1 MRTSRHPSQ
10 ARNNMEFRR
19 SIPQDATGIAQL
31 EDEIFNDAW
40 SYRDIQD
47 LICTEGGM
55 CFTAVE
61 DGEVIAYVIGRLIAP
76 EGEIYRVAVT
86 PRKRQRGIGY
96 RLLDYAVKTSKGQG
110 LERLFLEVRSRNLPA
125 VKLYTAYGFKQIGLR
140 KNYYKN
146 PSDDALI
153 MLRAHS
159 ADMQF

>member
-1 MRTSRHPSQ
+1 MD
-10 ARNNMEFRR
+10 FRR
-19 SIPQDATGIAQL
+19 SIPADATGIAKL
-31 EDEIFNDAW
+31 EDEIFSDAW
-40 SYRDIQD
+40 SYRNVQD
-47 LICTEGGM
+47 LICTEGSM
-55 CFTAVE
+55 CFTALE

-125 VKLYTAYGFKQIGLR
+125 VKLYTAYGFKQIAVR

-146 PSDDALI
+146 PQDDALI
-153 MLRAHS
+153 MLKAHY

>member
-1 MRTSRHPSQ
+1 MD
-10 ARNNMEFRR
+10 FRR
-19 SIPQDATGIAQL
+19 SIPSDATGIARL
-31 EDEIFNDAW
+31 EEEIFSDAW
-40 SYRDIQD
+40 SYRDIQN
-47 LICTEGGM
+47 LICTEGSM
-55 CFTAVE
+55 CFTALE

-125 VKLYTAYGFKQIGLR
+125 VKLYTAYGFKQIAVR

-146 PSDDALI
+146 PQDDALI
-153 MLRAHS
+153 MLKAHS

>member
-1 MRTSRHPSQ
+1 MD
-10 ARNNMEFRR
+10 FRR
-19 SIPQDATGIAQL
+19 SIPADATGIAAL
-31 EDEIFNDAW
+31 EAEIFSDAW
-40 SYRDIQD
+40 SYRDVQD
-47 LICTEGGM
+47 LICTEGAM
-55 CFTAVE
+55 CFTAV
-61 DGEVIAYVIGRLIAP
+61 DNGEVVAYVIGRLIAP

-125 VKLYTAYGFKQIGLR
+125 VKLYTAYGFKQIAVR

-146 PSDDALI
+146 PQDDALI
-153 MLRAHS
+153 MLKAHS